1 MLMPATFLASAL
13 VQFGLGLATAW
24 ILGPAEFGRYALAL
38 AGAVFAQ
45 TLIFEWLRLAAIRYH
60 QAGAPARRFLR
71 LFAGA
76 AALALVL
83 AGLALAVPGTPRGLL
98 LLGAAIALAAG
109 YAELRAALLRAA
121 FDETGY
127 VRIVAVRNGAAVLT
141 MPAAALATGSAE
153 GGLAG
158 FLGSVLA
165 ALAADALRTRRAAA
179 PPPDPVAGA
188 RADDLPRLHALIGYS
203 GPIIATNIGY
213 LAIFLALRGASATL
227 GGLAAA
233 GQFSLAFDLIAKLV
247 TTIGTAAD
255 LALFQLAVRAE
266 RENGVESG
274 FAAARRNLAALL
286 AILAPVALGLMLVLP
301 DLEILLVAPGFR
313 GPFRAF
319 AEALIPGLTLYALIQ
334 YALHPFF
341 QLRHRTLPLA
351 GAALAA
357 TAIIAASL
365 PFLRLAGAGLPLAT
379 GLSLAAGMT
388 GAGALL
394 ASRLGRTMLPERG
407 DGLRLGVALA
417 ALLLGALPGRMLDPG
432 LAALMATAAG
442 GAAAYGLAALL
453 LDLAGV
459 RTLLRDRRRNGL
471 S

>member
-1 MLMPATFLASAL
+1 MPATFLASAL

-24 ILGPAEFGRYALAL
+24 ILGPTEFGRYALAL
-38 AGAVFAQ
+38 AGAVLAQ

-60 QAGAPARRFLR
+60 QAGAPAGRFLH

-76 AALALVL
+76 AALALAL
-83 AGLALAVPGTPRGLL
+83 AGLAVAIPGAPRGLL
-98 LLGAAIALAAG
+98 LLGAAITLAAG

-121 FDETGY
+121 FDEAGY
-127 VRIVAVRNGAAVLT
+127 VRIVAIRNGTAILT
-141 MPAAALATGSAE
+141 MPVGALATGSAE

-165 ALAADALRTRRAAA
+165 ALAADALRFRRAAA
-179 PPPDPVAGA
+179 VA
-188 RADDLPRLHALIGYS
+188 RPDDLPRLGALIGYS
-203 GPIIATNIGY
+203 GPIIATNVGY
-213 LAIFLALRGASATL
+213 LAIFLALRGVSATL

-266 RENGVESG
+266 RENGAEAG
-274 FAAARRNLAALL
+274 FAAARRNLTALL
-286 AILAPVALGLMLVLP
+286 AILSPVALGLMLVLP
-301 DLEILLVAPGFR
+301 DLEILLVAPDFR

-341 QLRHRTLPLA
+341 QLRHRTLPLT

-357 TAIIAASL
+357 MAIIATSL
-365 PFLRLAGAGLPLAT
+365 PILRLAGAGLPLAI
-379 GLSLAAGMT
+379 GLSLTAGMT

-394 ASRLGRTMLPERG
+394 ASRLGRSILPERG
-407 DGLRLGVALA
+407 NGLRLGVALA

-432 LAALMATAAG
+432 PAALLATAAG
-442 GAAAYGLAALL
+442 GVAGYGFAALL

-459 RTLLRDRRRNGL
+459 RALLRGRGPTGL